1 MHIEVGG
8 SSGTQVSINDSDIR
22 GLINKSS
29 GAQMSFNEWY
39 GASNVTTESSYSG
52 TSGSATSYYLF
63 EEFIANLKSYGITWS
78 GTAQVTHNGSGSSS
92 TASYDFT
99 SYIDS
104 STGKIASN
112 TPFPAHSGTI
122 GGWRYFGKR
131 LDAIQYSAGDDYYY
145 VLEYNANRTTSSTYP
160 F

>member
-1 MHIEVGG
+1 M
-8 SSGTQVSINDSDIR
+8 
-22 GLINKSS
+22 
-29 GAQMSFNEWY
+29 
-39 GASNVTTESSYSG
+39 
-52 TSGSATSYYLF
+52 
-63 EEFIANLKSYGITWS
+63 YGIDWS

-99 SYIDS
+99 SYVDG

-112 TPFPAHSGTI
+112 TPFPAHSGTR

-131 LDAIQYSAGDDYYY
+131 LDTLQYSAGDDYYY
-145 VLEYNANRTTSSTYP
+145 SLGYTANRTTSSTYP